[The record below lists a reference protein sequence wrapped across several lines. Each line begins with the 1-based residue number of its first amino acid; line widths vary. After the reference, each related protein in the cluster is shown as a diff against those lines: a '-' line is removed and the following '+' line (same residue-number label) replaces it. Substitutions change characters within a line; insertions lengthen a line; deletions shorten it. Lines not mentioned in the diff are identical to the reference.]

1 MKTTIVIQR
10 LRKLRGFTLIELLV
24 VIAIIAI
31 LAGLLLPALAKAKV
45 KAQGISCLNNAKQLT
60 YAWIMYAGDSDDR
73 CANNFGVTETQA
85 EITMGTFRNWVNN
98 NMDWTTAPAVTNL
111 NFIKNGILG
120 KYTAGSANLYRCP
133 ADVFLSPPQRAQGW
147 QARAR
152 SFSMNAYVGPFSPNV
167 SDVTYSGMN
176 HFDTAYRQFVKLAS
190 IPNPGDIFLFLDEHP
205 DSINDGYFLNYP
217 ELSQTAWGDLP
228 ASYHNGACGFSFTDG
243 HSEIHKWLFANT
255 KRPVTYVGFTT
266 SLAFPASQA
275 ADYRWLAQR
284 TSVLK

>member
-1 MKTTIVIQR
+1 MKSICVIP
-10 LRKLRGFTLIELLV
+10 LRKTRRAFTLIELLV

-31 LAGLLLPALAKAKV
+31 LAGLLLPALAKAKI
-45 KAQGISCLNNAKQLT
+45 KAQGIGCLNNAKQLT

-73 CANNFGVTETQA
+73 CANNFGVTETLA
-85 EITMGTFRNWVNN
+85 EINNRTYRNWVNN
-98 NMDWTTAPAVTNL
+98 NMDWSTTPSITNL
-111 NFIKNGILG
+111 DFIKNGILG

-133 ADVFLSPPQRAQGW
+133 ADVFLSPAQRAQGW
-147 QARAR
+147 QGRSR
-152 SFSMNAYVGPFSPNV
+152 SFSMNAYVGPFSPTV

-176 HFDTAYRQFVKLAS
+176 HFDMAYRQFIKLAA
-190 IPNPGDIFLFLDEHP
+190 IPNPGEIFLFLDEHP

-228 ASYHNGACGFSFTDG
+228 ASYHSGACGFSFTDG
-243 HSEIHKWLFANT
+243 HAEIHKWLFANT
-255 KRPVTYVGFTT
+255 KRPVTYVGFTS